1 MAKGW
6 ESKSVEEQQQVAET
20 TLSKEQIEQNK
31 KREKAEQAR
40 KVQALKL
47 NVARI
52 REQLERTQNER
63 YRQMLTSE
71 LDQLQSELSLLQ

>member
-1 MAKGW
+1 
-6 ESKSVEEQQQVAET
+6 VEEQQQLAET
-20 TLSKEQIEQNK
+20 PLSKEQIEQGK

-52 REQLERTQNER
+52 REQMERTQNER
-63 YRQMLTSE
+63 YRQMLASE
-71 LDQLQSELSLLQ
+71 LEHLQSELSSLQ

>member
-1 MAKGW
+1 M
-6 ESKSVEEQQQVAET
+6 EEQQQLAET
-20 TLSKEQIEQNK
+20 PLSKEQIEQGK

-52 REQLERTQNER
+52 REQMERTQNER
-63 YRQMLTSE
+63 YRQMLASE
-71 LDQLQSELSLLQ
+71 LEHLQSELSSLQ